1 MKLRWRH
8 ADRQRQ
14 HHSEEP
20 AAEQPVP
27 RTPQV
32 ITIDTDQLQA
42 LSSVFSAPRWLRDL
56 GIAAWLMVG
65 AAVLLVGLVWL
76 LALTAVIVIP
86 VIVGL
91 VCAAVATPIVSWL
104 QRKGLPR
111 AAGAILVLLG
121 FIGLG
126 IVILLLVVGGLVSQ
140 EAEIRTHLNAAVD
153 EAQSWLRDAGVDA
166 SGASSAADNVSSG
179 VSKTIPTYVEGLAN
193 AVRGITSLIFFVVFS
208 VFSLLFLLKD
218 GPSMRGWVDSH
229 LGVPRDVARTI
240 TGDIIA
246 SLRRYFA
253 GVSIVAAFNAVVVG
267 IGALVLD
274 VPLAGTIAVVTFVTA
289 YIPFIGA
296 FISGAFAVL
305 LALGSEGTSTA
316 LVMLVIVILANGML
330 QNIVQPIAFGAT
342 LGLNPLIVLIA
353 TIGAGSLFG
362 MVGLI
367 LGAPLTSAAVH
378 IARDLSAARAA
389 AAGDQEARGMDD
401 HEPPPAAAA
410 PNAVPG

>member
-1 MKLRWRH
+1 MKLRWRY
-8 ADRQRQ
+8 ADRRRK
-14 HHSEEP
+14 HEAPPAPEP
-20 AAEQPVP
+20 AQAAE
-27 RTPQV
+27 PQV
-32 ITIDTDQLQA
+32 FKIDTEQLRE

-56 GIAAWLMVG
+56 GIAAWLLVG
-65 AAVLLVGLVWL
+65 VAALLVGLVWL
-76 LALTAVIVIP
+76 LALTAVIVDP

-91 VCAAVATPIVSWL
+91 ICATVAAPVVSWL

-121 FIGLG
+121 FIALG
-126 IVILLLVVGGLVSQ
+126 VVILLLVLGGL
-140 EAEIRTHLNAAVD
+140 I
-153 EAQSWLRDAGVDA
+153 AQSDTIKAHLSDAADQAQTWLEDAGVDEP
-166 SGASSAADNVSSG
+166 GASSATNNVSSG
-179 VSKTIPTYVEGLAN
+179 IASTISTFVRGLAN
-193 AVRGITSLIFFVVFS
+193 AVQGITSLVFFVIFS

-218 GPSMRGWVDSH
+218 GPSIRGWIEAH
-229 LGVPRDVARTI
+229 MGVPRNVAQTI
-240 TGDIIA
+240 TGNVIS

-296 FISGAFAVL
+296 FVSGAFAVL
-305 LALGSEGTSTA
+305 LALGAEGTQTA
-316 LVMLVIVILANGML
+316 LIMLVIVLLANGLL

-342 LGLNPLIVLIA
+342 LGLNPLIVLVV

-362 MVGLI
+362 MLGLI

-378 IARDLSAARAA
+378 ISRDLSAARAA
-389 AAGDQEARGMDD
+389 AAVEKEP
-401 HEPPPAAAA
+401 EPPPAAE
-410 PNAVPG
+410 PTAVPG

>member
-1 MKLRWRH
+1 
-8 ADRQRQ
+8 
-14 HHSEEP
+14 
-20 AAEQPVP
+20 
-27 RTPQV
+27 
-32 ITIDTDQLQA
+32 
-42 LSSVFSAPRWLRDL
+42 
-56 GIAAWLMVG
+56 
-65 AAVLLVGLVWL
+65 VLLVGLVWL
-76 LALTAVIVIP
+76 LALTATIVVP

-91 VCAAVATPIVSWL
+91 VCATVAMPVVNWL

-121 FIGLG
+121 FIALG
-126 IVILLLVVGGLVSQ
+126 VVILLLVIGGLVSQ
-140 EAEIRTHLNAAVD
+140 EDTLRTHLNDATDKV
-153 EAQSWLRDAGVDA
+153 ESWLTDAGIDQP
-166 SGASSAADNVSSG
+166 GASTAADTTSSG
-179 VSKTIPTYVEGLAN
+179 VVSTATTLLTGLAE
-193 AVRGITSLIFFVVFS
+193 AVRGITSIVFFVVFS

-229 LGVPRDVARTI
+229 LGVPRDVARII

-267 IGALVLD
+267 LGALVLD

-305 LALGSEGTSTA
+305 LALGAEGTQTA
-316 LVMLVIVILANGML
+316 LIMLVIVILANGML

-362 MVGLI
+362 MLGLI
-367 LGAPLTSAAVH
+367 LGAPLTSAALH
-378 IARDLSAARAA
+378 ISRDLAAARAA
-389 AAGDQEARGMDD
+389 ATPEQEL
-401 HEPPPAAAA
+401 PPPTEPA
-410 PNAVPG
+410 PA

>member
-1 MKLRWRH
+1 MRFRWRYS
-8 ADRQRQ
+8 DRRRAR
-14 HHSEEP
+14 EP
-20 AAEQPVP
+20 APPPEAAAAAAQ
-27 RTPQV
+27 PQV
-32 ITIDTDQLQA
+32 IQIDSDQLRA

-56 GIAAWLMVG
+56 GFAAWLLVG
-65 AAVLLVGLVWL
+65 AAALLVGLVWL
-76 LALTAVIVIP
+76 MALTATIVVP

-91 VCAAVATPIVSWL
+91 VCATVAMPIVNWL
-104 QRKGLPR
+104 QRKSVPR

-126 IVILLLVVGGLVSQ
+126 IVILLLVIGGLVSQ
-140 EAEIRTHLNAAVD
+140 EDTIKTHLNDATGTV
-153 EAQSWLRDAGVDA
+153 ESWLTDAGIDQP
-166 SGASSAADNVSSG
+166 GASKATDTASSG
-179 VSKTIPTYVEGLAN
+179 VVSTATSLLKGLAE
-193 AVRGITSLIFFVVFS
+193 AVRGITSIVFFVVFS

-229 LGVPRDVARTI
+229 LGVPREIARII
-240 TGDIIA
+240 TGDVIA

-274 VPLAGTIAVVTFVTA
+274 VPLAGTIAVVTLVTA

-305 LALGSEGTSTA
+305 LALGAEGTQTA
-316 LVMLVIVILANGML
+316 VIMLVIVILANGML

-353 TIGAGSLFG
+353 TIGAGGLFG
-362 MVGLI
+362 MLGLI
-367 LGAPLTSAAVH
+367 LGAPLTSAALH
-378 IARDLSAARAA
+378 ISRDLAA
-389 AAGDQEARGMDD
+389 AKAAASEDQGA
-401 HEPPPAAAA
+401 PPPTEPA
-410 PNAVPG
+410 PA